1 VKRRILAL
9 LSIGLLSLL
18 LTGESS
24 RAVGR
29 GEVSRLLASILRDE
43 ATQPA
48 AQDAHAVVRT
58 LESYY
63 HSASTL
69 KATFLERYSEG
80 GRVVRVE
87 SGIVYFRRPGR
98 MRWEYESPEEKLF
111 VADGKNVWFYVP
123 ADRTVTRARMK
134 ESADWRTPLAL
145 LTRKAQLSGIC
156 GRIDLASQPMGAGA
170 HAVLHCWPREPA
182 AKGQVRG
189 SSSGADA
196 KEGSGA
202 FREALLEV
210 DADHGDLLRVVIR
223 QSGGVEL
230 EYRFGNWQQNPP
242 LSEALFHFQPPVGVA
257 IVDESALGRPS
268 P

>member
-145 LTRKAQLSGIC
+145 LT
-156 GRIDLASQPMGAGA
+156 GRVRLAKLCSRIEFTDQF
-170 HAVLHCWPREPA
+170 RPA
-182 AKGQVRG
+182 AGRVVLRCQPRG
-189 SSSGADA
+189 EAAPVKSDSAAS
-196 KEGSGA
+196 
-202 FREALLEV
+202 REAEEPNGFHEVFLE
-210 DADHGDLLRVVIR
+210 ADPESGELVRVVVR

-230 EYRFGNWQQNPP
+230 DFHFGNWRENP
-242 LSEALFHFQPPVGVA
+242 ALPETMFRFQPPAGVA
-257 IVDESALGRPS
+257 IVDEVSTGAPAH
-268 P
+268 